1 MKIIFEKKRIMYIL
15 FFILFSIQSLAC
27 SDEVNYVQLGKY
39 QSETL
44 KIGYNYFYLDLSEFK
59 NEDYLYFKVSLE
71 YGYFRGNY
79 RSLGFFLKYQ
89 ILHLYLRKFIFVQK
103 KKETYMRKIIIFFI
117 NIILEYQS
125 QKIII

>member
-1 MKIIFEKKRIMYIL
+1 MKIFFEKKRIMYIL
-15 FFILFSIQSLAC
+15 FFILFSIQSLAY
-27 SDEVNYVQLGKY
+27 SDEVNLNYVQLGKY

-79 RSLGFFLKYQ
+79 MIICGLRFFLKYQ
-89 ILHLYLRKFIFVQK
+89 ILHLYLK
-103 KKETYMRKIIIFFI
+103 
-117 NIILEYQS
+117 
-125 QKIII
+125 